1 MFTGIIEEIGRVF
14 ALRRQGTQAMEMT
27 IGAQRVLDG
36 VRLGDSIAV
45 NGVCLTVT
53 RFEAGRSFSVDVMP
67 ETMKR
72 TNLGELQ
79 PGAPVNLER
88 AMTPTSRFGGHFVSG
103 HVDATGRVVSR
114 TPVAN
119 AVLFEFA
126 ADESFLQQLVPKGS
140 VAVDGISLT
149 VVNVYSDRFSVS
161 IIPHTLTN
169 TILQYKQ
176 VGDTVNL
183 ESDMLGKYVRQYLQ
197 QSGLLEAKRGLS
209 WDDLK
214 NNGFM

>member
-1 MFTGIIEEIGRVF
+1 MFTGIIEEIGRVVS
-14 ALRRQGTQAMEMT
+14 LRRQGPQAMEMT
-27 IGAQRVLDG
+27 IGAQRVLEG
-36 VRLGDSIAV
+36 VQLGDSIAV

-67 ETMKR
+67 ETMKS
-72 TNLGELQ
+72 TNLGQLQ
-79 PGAPVNLER
+79 PGSPVNLER

-103 HVDATGRVVSR
+103 HVDATGRVVAR

-126 ADESFLQQLVPKGS
+126 APESFVEQLVPKGS

-149 VVNVYSDRFSVS
+149 VVDVAKDRFSVS
-161 IIPHTLTN
+161 IIPHTMTQ
-169 TILQYKQ
+169 TVLQYKK

-183 ESDMLGKYVRQYLQ
+183 ESDLLGKYVRQYLQ
-197 QSGLLEAKRGLS
+197 QSGYVKEKRGLEL
-209 WDDLK
+209 DDLIS
-214 NNGFM
+214 NGFV